1 MMAYDSQQMNDVQ
14 KDLRQQSEAYFADAA
29 AKGAIGNQTSAAKFA
44 AQAWWRD
51 PSSAS
56 AGAEVQLR
64 CTPTITPLPARDRAG
79 QGV

>member
-1 MMAYDSQQMNDVQ
+1 MAYDSQQMNDVQ

-29 AKGAIGNQTSAAKFA
+29 AKARSATKLRRPFA

-64 CTPTITPLPARDRAG
+64 CTPTITPTGPRSSWPGCL
-79 QGV
+79 

>member
-1 MMAYDSQQMNDVQ
+1 MAYDSQQMNDVQ

-29 AKGAIGNQTSAAKFA
+29 AKARSATKLRRPKFA

-64 CTPTITPLPARDRAG
+64 CTPTITPTGPRSSWPGCL
-79 QGV
+79 